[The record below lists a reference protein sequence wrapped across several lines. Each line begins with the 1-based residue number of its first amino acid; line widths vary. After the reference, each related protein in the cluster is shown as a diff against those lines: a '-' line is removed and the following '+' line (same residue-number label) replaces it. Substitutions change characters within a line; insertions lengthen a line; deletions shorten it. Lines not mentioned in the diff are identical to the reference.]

1 MAEEEEPVVRQ
12 PVMPF
17 FMGAPWAQ
25 KYGGPGSELSLS
37 AWKTQ
42 VEYLAGLQGLSAPQK
57 VQFVLN
63 SLEGEARRE
72 VQAAPEATRITVQ
85 AIFDFLTGQYGDT
98 TPVAVLRTQF
108 FNCRQGP
115 RQTIRPFTLQLREQF
130 TRLRGRQDHG
140 LGDEETL
147 LRDQFLL
154 GLREGP
160 VRQSLRVQLRRTPDL
175 TFEELR
181 QEALALERD
190 HTEGM
195 DPPSCLA
202 ANAVS
207 GPSAPVTSDW
217 KHALREELKR
227 DIREQMSELSKSVV
241 EELRRERLHSLPSPR
256 ERAYSDGNRPPERHF
271 TRSTGPRFQW
281 DEQGRPICNGCGEA
295 GHYVRQCSSRR
306 ASQGGF

>member
-12 PVMPF
+12 SAMPI

-25 KYGGPGSELSLS
+25 KYGGPGSEVSLS
-37 AWKTQ
+37 CWKAQ

-72 VQAAPEATRITVQ
+72 VQAAPEANRTTAQ
-85 AIFDFLTGQYGDT
+85 AIFEFLTGQYGDT

-115 RQTIRPFTLQLREQF
+115 RQNVRAFTLQLREQF
-130 TRLRGRQDHG
+130 SRLKGRQDHG
-140 LGDEETL
+140 LGDEEVL

-160 VRQSLRVQLRRTPDL
+160 VRQSLRVQLRREPDL

-181 QEALALERD
+181 GEALALERD
-190 HTEGM
+190 HAASV

-202 ANAVS
+202 TNATSV
-207 GPSAPVTSDW
+207 PPPPAISDW
-217 KHALREELKR
+217 KQALREELKK
-227 DIREQMSELSKSVV
+227 DVREQLSEMSKSLVA
-241 EELRRERLHSLPSPR
+241 ELRREHPRSLPPPR
-256 ERAYSDGNRPPERHF
+256 ERAYSDGGHLPER
-271 TRSTGPRFQW
+271 RPLRPLGPRFQW
-281 DEQGRPICNGCGEA
+281 DEQGRPLCNNCGEP
-295 GHYVRQCSSRR
+295 GHYFRQCSSRR